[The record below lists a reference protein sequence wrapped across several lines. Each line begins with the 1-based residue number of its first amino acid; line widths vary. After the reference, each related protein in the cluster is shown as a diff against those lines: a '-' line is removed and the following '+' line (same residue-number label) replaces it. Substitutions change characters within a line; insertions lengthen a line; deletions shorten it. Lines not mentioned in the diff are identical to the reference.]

1 MREAEAQAERERE
14 GRQGQLEELHRL
26 VHGKEEQWKKCEA
39 ALKTELANALK
50 VVMMVTVIKVVVM
63 VIVDQGL
70 AIYMQQIKKGPNYT
84 SANELNISSPICIL
98 HRPG

>member
-50 VVMMVTVIKVVVM
+50 VVMMVMVM

-70 AIYMQQIKKGPNYT
+70 AIYMQQIKKEPNYT
-84 SANELNISSPICIL
+84 SANQLNISCPICIP

>member
-39 ALKTELANALK
+39 ALKTELATALK
-50 VVMMVTVIKVVVM
+50 VVMMVM

-70 AIYMQQIKKGPNYT
+70 AIY
-84 SANELNISSPICIL
+84 ISGENLLKNQLPSDYD
-98 HRPG
+98 

>member
-50 VVMMVTVIKVVVM
+50 VVMMVM

-70 AIYMQQIKKGPNYT
+70 AIC
-84 SANELNISSPICIL
+84 S
-98 HRPG
+98 R